1 MDVLSLRSS
10 SSLSMSK
17 PFESHGL
24 PLSSKQHRRPS
35 SVKFGGVS
43 CRATTLTQENLYK
56 ILSVSPGS
64 ATMDEIKRA
73 YRSMALQY
81 HPDVCH
87 DPSMKE
93 ESTRMFVQLNTAYKT
108 LSNPRLRE
116 EYDSELGLGSTEM
129 STVSSDHHE
138 RWGSVSVSSEHE
150 RWESRFQEQMIE
162 LKTRSRRRMGQK
174 GQGGSSGSSRMRTQ
188 NMRDRN

>member
-24 PLSSKQHRRPS
+24 PLSR
-35 SVKFGGVS
+35 
-43 CRATTLTQENLYK
+43 
-56 ILSVSPGS
+56 S

-93 ESTRMFVQLNTAYKT
+93 ESTRMFVQLNAAYET

-116 EYDSELGLGSTEM
+116 QYDSELGLRSEVM
-129 STVSSDHHE
+129 SVSSDHE
-138 RWGSVSVSSEHE
+138 RWRSVSVSSEHE
-150 RWESRFQEQMIE
+150 RWESRFQEQVIE

-174 GQGGSSGSSRMRTQ
+174 GGSSGSRMRAP

>member
-1 MDVLSLRSS
+1 MDALSLRSS

-24 PLSSKQHRRPS
+24 RLSSKHERS
-35 SVKFGGVS
+35 CSVKFGSVS
-43 CRATTLTQENLYK
+43 CRGAMKSRQENLYK

-64 ATMDEIKRA
+64 ATMEEIKRA

-93 ESTRMFVQLNTAYKT
+93 ESTRMFVEVNAAYKT

-116 EYDSELGLGSTEM
+116 QYDSELGLRRSKLVRVGSYDET
-129 STVSSDHHE
+129 
-138 RWGSVSVSSEHE
+138 
-150 RWESRFQEQMIE
+150 WESRFEF
-162 LKTRSRRRMGQK
+162 KTRSRSRRMGQM
-174 GQGGSSGSSRMRTQ
+174 GGSSGTRMRTQ
-188 NMRDRN
+188 NRH

>member
-35 SVKFGGVS
+35 SVKFGSVS

-93 ESTRMFVQLNTAYKT
+93 ESTRMFVQLNAAYET

-116 EYDSELGLGSTEM
+116 QYDSELGLRSEVM
-129 STVSSDHHE
+129 SVSSDHE
-138 RWGSVSVSSEHE
+138 RWRSVSVSSEHE
-150 RWESRFQEQMIE
+150 RWESRFQEQVIE

-174 GQGGSSGSSRMRTQ
+174 GGSSGSRMRAP